1 MKKKKN
7 SLDYYAFTISR
18 AKLCKTRKV
27 RKKLFHLKSPN
38 HWLIQDIT
46 HLSKLFVTHNKCGQ
60 FYEQYMDFVYNKS
73 RDYHNGLLELLDS
86 ILTRV
91 DIENPRF
98 KEFLNYRY
106 YFGPKLEFILEK
118 FFSNGDERLRV
129 KIDSYVW
136 RWIEDRII
144 AEKFS

>member
-1 MKKKKN
+1 
-7 SLDYYAFTISR
+7 
-18 AKLCKTRKV
+18 
-27 RKKLFHLKSPN
+27 
-38 HWLIQDIT
+38 
-46 HLSKLFVTHNKCGQ
+46 
-60 FYEQYMDFVYNKS
+60 MDFVYNKS